1 MATRKVL
8 VITDD
13 VTGKV
18 IENDD
23 LHQVAITVDG
33 KTSALDLS
41 SDTLNQMMAALA
53 PFVAAGRRVKSP
65 TQLDEK
71 RTARRRA
78 S

>member
-18 IENDD
+18 IESDD

-41 SDTLNQMMAALA
+41 SATLDEMMTALA
-53 PFVAAGRRVKSP
+53 PFVARGRRVKTP
-65 TQLDEK
+65 TQLDE
-71 RTARRRA
+71 RRASRRRA